1 MEVVV
6 PLAGAFRADQS
17 LQTQEKQEESSAF
30 VATVNSIA
38 DSPAAAVVGIRSA
51 ICRWKRH

>member
-17 LQTQEKQEESSAF
+17 LQTQEKQEESFAS